1 MNRIFFPGSF
11 NPFTVGHADLLKRML
26 TLADKVTVGIG
37 VNIDKISESGA
48 AEENK
53 NAIMQFLIKEG
64 LDDRVD
70 VVVYSGLSAE
80 EAIRRGADCLAR
92 GVRNATDFDYEYSL
106 ASANKEVFGIET
118 VFLAADPKLSFVS
131 STLVRDLEKNN
142 KKDIA
147 SRFIP

>member
-11 NPFTVGHADLLKRML
+11 NPFTIGHADLLKRML

-118 VFLAADPKLSFVS
+118 VLLAADPKLSFVS